1 MKKRSVKYLLL
12 FFLMLPLF
20 AENAKV
26 TFVKGK
32 VEVLKDSKWE
42 PVTIGQELCENSV
55 LSTGFNSE
63 VRIQYKGTVMGLG
76 PLTRITL
83 EKLADTEKKEIVNV
97 YLNTG
102 SVRSKITHPQDKRV
116 SQTVRN
122 AISVCS
128 VRGTDYIFYDN
139 GKVVC
144 FSGAVATFPAF
155 MLDEKFYMQSFA
167 DNSELETE
175 FEEDVEEVPEESATA
190 TTESE
195 DIADF
200 APPSA
205 VVVAGGQAAT
215 VNETGNIEKPIT
227 NNNKEFN
234 KLNSGFTTLAE
245 SEKVSVSQVPVV
257 EPSGETPVL
266 PVPSSASVEII
277 VNLPNSAS
285 EE

>member
-1 MKKRSVKYLLL
+1 MKKRSVKFVL
-12 FFLMLPLF
+12 FFFFMLPLF

-26 TFVKGK
+26 TFLKGK

-42 PVTIGQELCENSV
+42 PVKIGQEIAENSV

-63 VRIQYKGTVMGLG
+63 ARIQYKGTVMGLG

-102 SVRSKITHPQDKRV
+102 AVRSKVTHPQDKRV

-128 VRGTDYIFYDN
+128 VRGTDYVFFDS
-139 GKVVC
+139 GKVIC

-155 MLDEKFYMQSFA
+155 MLDEKFYMHSFA
-167 DNSELETE
+167 DDSGLETE
-175 FEEDVEEVPEESATA
+175 VEEDVEEVPEESATA

-200 APPSA
+200 APPA
-205 VVVAGGQAAT
+205 AIVVAGGQSTT
-215 VNETGNIEKPIT
+215 VNESRVVEKPIT
-227 NNNKEFN
+227 NNNKEIN

-245 SEKVSVSQVPVV
+245 SEKVSVSQVPVA
-257 EPSGETPVL
+257 EPGGETPVL

-277 VNLPNSAS
+277 VNLPNPSGK
-285 EE
+285 

>member
-1 MKKRSVKYLLL
+1 MKKRSVKFVL
-12 FFLMLPLF
+12 FFFFMLPLF

-42 PVTIGQELCENSV
+42 PVTIGQEIAENSV

-63 VRIQYKGTVMGLG
+63 ARIQYKGTVMGLG

-83 EKLADTEKKEIVNV
+83 EKLAETGKKEIVNV

-102 SVRSKITHPQDKRV
+102 SVRSKVTHPRDKRV

-128 VRGTDYIFYDN
+128 VRGTDYVFFDS
-139 GKVVC
+139 GKVIC

-155 MLDEKFYMQSFA
+155 MLDEKFFKLLTS
-167 DNSELETE
+167 NLSESENDDEVETSDE
-175 FEEDVEEVPEESATA
+175 IPEESATA
-190 TTESE
+190 TTEPQ

-200 APPSA
+200 APSSA
-205 VVVAGGQAAT
+205 VVVAGGQSAT
-215 VNETGNIEKPIT
+215 ISKSGVIEKPIT

-234 KLNSGFTTLAE
+234 KLNSAFTTLSE
-245 SEKVSVSQVPVV
+245 SEKVSISQEVVNSPSTETIVAPTVSSI
-257 EPSGETPVL
+257 E
-266 PVPSSASVEII
+266 VEIGF
-277 VNLPNSAS
+277 AS
-285 EE
+285 DSTK